1 MLLTLGSFIGV
12 LVVIIFVHELGH
24 FAAAK
29 AFGVRILE
37 FGFGYPPRLFGVRW
51 GETTYSVNLLPLGG
65 FVKMAGEN
73 DPSEPRSLA
82 AKGVGTRFIVL
93 TAGPLMN
100 LILPVLIFSLIF
112 ALPQK
117 AVTGS
122 VVVQDVATG
131 SPAEAAGLK
140 PGDVILSVDGRAV
153 EHNADL
159 AYILHLRLGARTN
172 WEVQRGDTVETVT
185 VVPRWNPPSGEGAT
199 GIQIAT
205 EGAQVVSRRY
215 TFWRV
220 VPMGARRVV
229 EMMVLAKNE
238 VTRWIIGA
246 SSPQVA
252 GPVGIAQ
259 MTGEVARAGGFMPL
273 LEFTALLSINLA
285 ILNILPIPML
295 DGGRLVFVAIEWV
308 GRGRRVP
315 PEKEGLVHLIGFAL
329 LIALAVLI
337 TYFDILRIARGE
349 GFLPR

>member
-1 MLLTLGSFIGV
+1 
-12 LVVIIFVHELGH
+12 
-24 FAAAK
+24 
-29 AFGVRILE
+29 
-37 FGFGYPPRLFGVRW
+37 
-51 GETTYSVNLLPLGG
+51 
-65 FVKMAGEN
+65 
-73 DPSEPRSLA
+73 
-82 AKGVGTRFIVL
+82 
-93 TAGPLMN
+93 
-100 LILPVLIFSLIF
+100 
-112 ALPQK
+112 
-117 AVTGS
+117 
-122 VVVQDVATG
+122 
-131 SPAEAAGLK
+131 
-140 PGDVILSVDGRAV
+140 V

-172 WEVQRGDTVETVT
+172 WEVQRGDTVETIA

>member
-1 MLLTLGSFIGV
+1 MLLTLGSFVGV
-12 LVVIIFVHELGH
+12 LVVLIFVHELGH

-29 AFGVRILE
+29 AFGVRVLE
-37 FGFGYPPRLFGVRW
+37 AGFGYPPRLFGVKW
-51 GETTYSVNLLPLGG
+51 GETTYSINLLPLGG
-65 FVKMAGEN
+65 FVRMAGEN
-73 DPSEPRSLA
+73 DPAEPRSLA
-82 AKGVGTRFIVL
+82 SKGVGTRFLVL

-100 LILPVLIFSLIF
+100 LILPILIFTLIF

-122 VVVQDVATG
+122 VVVQDVAPG
-131 SPAEAAGLK
+131 SPAEAAGLM
-140 PGDVILSVDGRAV
+140 PGDVILAVDGRPV
-153 EHNADL
+153 EHSGDL
-159 AYILHLRLGARTN
+159 AYRLHLRLGARTE
-172 WEVQRGDTVETVT
+172 WEVQRGDIVETVT
-185 VVPRWNPPSGEGAT
+185 IVPRWNPPAGEGAT
-199 GIQIAT
+199 GTQIAT
-205 EGAQVVSRRY
+205 EDVQVVSRRY
-215 TFWRV
+215 TFWRA

-238 VTRWIIGA
+238 VTRWIVGA
-246 SSPQVA
+246 SAPQVA

-273 LEFTALLSINLA
+273 LEFTALLSINFA
-285 ILNILPIPML
+285 IINILPIPML

-315 PEKEGLVHLIGFAL
+315 PEKEGLVHLVGFVL